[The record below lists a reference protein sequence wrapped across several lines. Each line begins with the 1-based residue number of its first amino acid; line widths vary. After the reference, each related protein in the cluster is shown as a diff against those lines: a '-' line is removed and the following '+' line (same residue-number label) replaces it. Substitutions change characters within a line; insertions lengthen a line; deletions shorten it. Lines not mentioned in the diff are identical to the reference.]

1 MSVETRYWER
11 VGMYVTKQ
19 FAEEWIEKMGEGS
32 SASGKYLD
40 DEVEEYIAP
49 QPVATWTIR
58 EEIEAL
64 FASPR
69 EEVEIPPETQAII
82 AVAEMERNKISRIKE
97 LKAEGYDLKEAKE
110 MVAKEINDKVAE
122 ILGVDVED
130 YVAREEARYEEA
142 RKGAESDGDEANDES
157 E

>member
-19 FAEEWIEKMGEGS
+19 FAEEWIEKMGDGS

-58 EEIEAL
+58 EEVEAL

-69 EEVEIPPETQAII
+69 VEVEIPAETQAII

-110 MVAKEINDKVAE
+110 IVAKEINDKVAE
-122 ILGVDVED
+122 ILGVDVEE
-130 YVAREEARYEEA
+130 YVAKEDARYEEA

>member
-11 VGMYVTKQ
+11 VGMYVTQQ

-32 SASGKYLD
+32 STSGKYLD

-64 FASPR
+64 FAAPR
-69 EEVEIPPETQAII
+69 EEVEIPLDTQAII
-82 AVAEMERNKISRIKE
+82 AVTEMEMNKISRIKE

-110 MVAKEINDKVAE
+110 IVAKEINDKVAE
-122 ILGVDVED
+122 ILGVDVEE
-130 YVAREEARYEEA
+130 YVAKEDARYEES